1 MKKRR
6 FTEKKSI
13 SSVFSLFLAFALMV
27 TSVLGSS
34 LGTLEV
40 QAAEG
45 TLSGSGTYNDPY
57 IMKCS
62 RFKGICAKVAD
73 GVASIDVS
81 DETWQPMPANVKDAD
96 IPVYSME
103 MVQRSS

>member
-45 TLSGSGTYNDPY
+45 SIIQVVEY
-57 IMKCS
+57 IM
-62 RFKGICAKVAD
+62 
-73 GVASIDVS
+73 
-81 DETWQPMPANVKDAD
+81 TQ
-96 IPVYSME
+96 VYY
-103 MVQRSS
+103 

>member
-6 FTEKKSI
+6 FTEKKGI

-57 IMKCS
+57 I
-62 RFKGICAKVAD
+62 IEDAAD
-73 GVASIDVS
+73 LKAF
-81 DETWQPMPANVKDAD
+81 
-96 IPVYSME
+96 
-103 MVQRSS
+103 VQK

>member
-40 QAAEG
+40 QAEG
-45 TLSGSGTYNDPY
+45 HYPVVEH
-57 IMKCS
+57 M
-62 RFKGICAKVAD
+62 
-73 GVASIDVS
+73 
-81 DETWQPMPANVKDAD
+81 MPRILLKMQQ
-96 IPVYSME
+96 I
-103 MVQRSS
+103 

>member
-1 MKKRR
+1 M
-6 FTEKKSI
+6 
-13 SSVFSLFLAFALMV
+13 FSLFLAFALMV

-57 IMKCS
+57 IIEDAADLKA
-62 RFKGICAKVAD
+62 FAALLDGNADNLGICAKVAD

-81 DETWQPMPANVKDAD
+81 DETWQPMPANGAILLPQPPK
-96 IPVYSME
+96 
-103 MVQRSS
+103 

>member
-27 TSVLGSS
+27 PSVF
-34 LGTLEV
+34 GTLEV

-57 IMKCS
+57 I
-62 RFKGICAKVAD
+62 IEDAAD
-73 GVASIDVS
+73 LKAF
-81 DETWQPMPANVKDAD
+81 
-96 IPVYSME
+96 
-103 MVQRSS
+103 VQK

>member
-40 QAAEG
+40 QAA
-45 TLSGSGTYNDPY
+45 
-57 IMKCS
+57 
-62 RFKGICAKVAD
+62 
-73 GVASIDVS
+73 
-81 DETWQPMPANVKDAD
+81 
-96 IPVYSME
+96 
-103 MVQRSS
+103 

>member
-40 QAAEG
+40 HD
-45 TLSGSGTYNDPY
+45 LV
-57 IMKCS
+57 CS
-62 RFKGICAKVAD
+62 FCCF
-73 GVASIDVS
+73 
-81 DETWQPMPANVKDAD
+81 
-96 IPVYSME
+96 
-103 MVQRSS
+103 

>member
-45 TLSGSGTYNDPY
+45 HYPVVEH
-57 IMKCS
+57 M
-62 RFKGICAKVAD
+62 
-73 GVASIDVS
+73 
-81 DETWQPMPANVKDAD
+81 MPRILLKMHF
-96 IPVYSME
+96 S
-103 MVQRSS
+103 

>member
-57 IMKCS
+57 I
-62 RFKGICAKVAD
+62 IEDAAD
-73 GVASIDVS
+73 LKAFAALLDGKSENIGL
-81 DETWQPMPANVKDAD
+81 
-96 IPVYSME
+96 
-103 MVQRSS
+103 

>member
-13 SSVFSLFLAFALMV
+13 SSMFSLFLAFALMV

-57 IMKCS
+57 I
-62 RFKGICAKVAD
+62 IEDAAD
-73 GVASIDVS
+73 LKAFAALMFQTKRGSLCRQMS
-81 DETWQPMPANVKDAD
+81 KMPD

>member
-40 QAAEG
+40 QAAYMIE
-45 TLSGSGTYNDPY
+45 D
-57 IMKCS
+57 
-62 RFKGICAKVAD
+62 AAD
-73 GVASIDVS
+73 LKAF
-81 DETWQPMPANVKDAD
+81 
-96 IPVYSME
+96 
-103 MVQRSS
+103 VQK

>member
-13 SSVFSLFLAFALMV
+13 SSVFSLFLALAVMV

-45 TLSGSGTYNDPY
+45 TLSGSGTYHDPY
-57 IMKCS
+57 I
-62 RFKGICAKVAD
+62 IEDAAD
-73 GVASIDVS
+73 LKAF
-81 DETWQPMPANVKDAD
+81 
-96 IPVYSME
+96 
-103 MVQRSS
+103 VQK

>member
-1 MKKRR
+1 M
-6 FTEKKSI
+6 
-13 SSVFSLFLAFALMV
+13 FSLFLAFALMV

-57 IMKCS
+57 IIEDAADLKAQHERQHTQQGNAAAVGHGEELDVGKHRANS
-62 RFKGICAKVAD
+62 DHEGAFHQNTGLGI
-73 GVASIDVS
+73 GFGH
-81 DETWQPMPANVKDAD
+81 DEK
-96 IPVYSME
+96 IPLS
-103 MVQRSS
+103 

>member
-1 MKKRR
+1 M
-6 FTEKKSI
+6 
-13 SSVFSLFLAFALMV
+13 FSLFLAFALMV

-57 IMKCS
+57 I
-62 RFKGICAKVAD
+62 IEDAAD
-73 GVASIDVS
+73 LKAF
-81 DETWQPMPANVKDAD
+81 
-96 IPVYSME
+96 
-103 MVQRSS
+103 VQK